1 VKRQFISSRG
11 RRAVSGRKS
20 QKKDRICEKTDAED
34 VVEFV
39 ADVGHCDGCDLL
51 GPRNEKDFGLSPL
64 SMFLQSLVHGGKLVS
79 AIAALNFNRTMFDD
93 HFPCFLLKI

>member
-1 VKRQFISSRG
+1 MKRQFISSRG

-39 ADVGHCDGCDLL
+39 ADVGHCDGCDLAL
-51 GPRNEKDFGLSPL
+51 ETKRI
-64 SMFLQSLVHGGKLVS
+64 S
-79 AIAALNFNRTMFDD
+79 A
-93 HFPCFLLKI
+93 